1 MSCRIM
7 LIFLFIIPFLTTL
20 SADAKSLS
28 KIYKKVKPSVV
39 VIETKQIIKEA
50 ENLRTK
56 KEGIGSGFLIS
67 DDGLVMTASHVVQTA
82 DSIMVRFF
90 DGQTVSAN
98 VIASEPAADVSLLKV
113 AQVPD
118 NAMAARLGDSDEV
131 EVGDQIFIV
140 GAPHGLTYT
149 LTAGHI
155 SARHDTYTLPG
166 KMWLAEFFQ
175 TDAAVNE
182 GNSGGPM
189 FNMNG
194 EVIGIVSHI
203 LTQSGGFEGLGFVA
217 TLKTATEYLIER
229 KTFWGGI
236 SGIMLGEDIA
246 EILNIPQST
255 GLLIQEISNESPA
268 ARIGLRGGSIPI
280 NIGGVELFAGG
291 DIVLGVDDIS
301 LTEQG
306 GYLRIKK
313 YISNLPANGR
323 MTIRILRR
331 GQQIELTTA
340 LE

>member
-1 MSCRIM
+1 M
-7 LIFLFIIPFLTTL
+7 
-20 SADAKSLS
+20 A
-28 KIYKKVKPSVV
+28 V
-39 VIETKQIIKEA
+39 
-50 ENLRTK
+50 

-67 DDGLVMTASHVVQTA
+67 EDGLVMTASHVVQTA
-82 DSIMVRFF
+82 DTINVRFS
-90 DGQTVSAN
+90 DGQIVSAN
-98 VIASEPAADVSLLKV
+98 VVASEPAADVALIRL
-113 AQVPD
+113 AHVPD
-118 NAMAARLGDSDEV
+118 NAVAAKAGDSDAV
-131 EVGDQIFIV
+131 EVGDEIFIV

-149 LTAGHI
+149 LTVGHV

-217 TLKTATEYLIER
+217 TLKTANEYLIER

-268 ARIGLRGGSIPI
+268 ARIGLRGGTTPL
-280 NIGGVELFAGG
+280 NVGGVELIAGG
-291 DIVLGVDDIS
+291 DIILGVDDIS
-301 LTEQG
+301 LDEEG
-306 GYLRIKK
+306 GYLKIKE
-313 YISNLPANGR
+313 YISNLPANGKV
-323 MTIRILRR
+323 TVRILRR
-331 GQQIELTTA
+331 GQQMELTT
-340 LE
+340 ERE